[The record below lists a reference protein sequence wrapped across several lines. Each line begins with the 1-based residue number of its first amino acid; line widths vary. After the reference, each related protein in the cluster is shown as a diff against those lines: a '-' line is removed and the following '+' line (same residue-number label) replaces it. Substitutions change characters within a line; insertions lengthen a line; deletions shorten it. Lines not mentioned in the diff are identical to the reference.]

1 MVTLLSSPFT
11 NPTTREDALFAQ
23 LPKTLTAAQQATGWA
38 TILANVDTTT
48 VTNRRA
54 LARLPVTR
62 KGDLKDL
69 QQADLS
75 AALSSGNAFAN
86 LTTTPNSGL
95 KRLFMSPGPI
105 FDPEGR
111 GADWWRAAPALTAAG
126 VVAGDVIHNCFSYHF
141 TPAAF
146 MVEGGAQLLGCPV
159 VPAGVGQTEQQLE
172 ALAAF
177 KPRVYAGTPSFLR
190 ILIEKAA
197 EAKQDISHLEIAL
210 VAGEACPPSL
220 RKLLQDGGVNG
231 KQRTVVQWY
240 GTADLGC
247 IAYETVASQE
257 TGSALDAGMVLSED
271 VILEIVRP
279 GTGDVCDEGEVGEI
293 VITNLNA
300 DYPLIRFGTGDMT
313 KVLFADDDTYTNT
326 RIAGWMGRADQTTKV
341 RGMFVHP
348 GQVATVC
355 KKFDAIK
362 KARLVVAGESGQDT
376 MTLRVEL
383 SSSTE
388 GVLHAITEAVRD
400 TTKLRCEV
408 EAVAIGS
415 LPNDGKVIEDARSY
429 A

>member
-1 MVTLLSSPFT
+1 MSSPFT
-11 NPTTREDALFAQ
+11 KPSVREAELFAQ
-23 LPKTLTAAQQATGWA
+23 LPKTLAAAQQADGWRP
-38 TILANVDTTT
+38 ILATVDVASITS
-48 VTNRRA
+48 RHA
-54 LARLPVTR
+54 LATLPVTR
-62 KGDLKDL
+62 KSDLKAL
-69 QQADLS
+69 QQA
-75 AALSSGNAFAN
+75 ALPFGG
-86 LTTTPNSGL
+86 LTTTLSSGL

-111 GADWWRAAPALTAAG
+111 GADWWRAAPAFTAAG

-159 VPAGVGQTEQQLE
+159 IPAGVGQTEQQLE

-197 EAKQDISHLEIAL
+197 EAKQDIAHLEIAL

-220 RKLLQDGGVNG
+220 RKLLQDGGI
-231 KQRTVVQWY
+231 KTVVQWY

-247 IAYETVASQE
+247 IAYETVSNGAVE
-257 TGSALDAGMVLSED
+257 AGMVLSED

-293 VITNLNA
+293 VITHLNA

-313 KVLFADDDTYTNT
+313 KVLFADDDRYTNT

-348 GQVATVC
+348 GQVAAVS
-355 KKFDAIK
+355 KKFAEIK
-362 KARLVVAGESGQDT
+362 KSRLIIAGETGQDT
-376 MTLRVEL
+376 MTLKVEL

-388 GVLHAITEAVRD
+388 GLLHAIADAVRD

-415 LPNDGKVIEDARSY
+415 LANDGKVIEDARSY

>member
-1 MVTLLSSPFT
+1 MVTLVSSPFT
-11 NPTTREDALFAQ
+11 NPTAREDALFAQ
-23 LPKTLTAAQQATGWA
+23 LPNTLTVAKQAAGWVN
-38 TILANVDTTT
+38 ILAAVDSTA

-54 LARLPVTR
+54 LASLPVTR
-62 KGDLKDL
+62 KSDLKDL
-69 QQADLS
+69 QQA
-75 AALSSGNAFAN
+75 AMPFGG
-86 LTTTPNSGL
+86 LTTTATSGL

-105 FDPEGR
+105 FDPEGK
-111 GADWWRAAPALTAAG
+111 GADWWRSAPAFSAAG
-126 VVAGDVIHNCFSYHF
+126 VVAGDMIHNCFSYHF

-159 VPAGVGQTEQQLE
+159 IPAGVGQTEQQLE

-190 ILIEKAA
+190 ILLEKAL

-220 RKLLQDGGVNG
+220 RKLLQDGGI
-231 KQRTVVQWY
+231 KTVVQWY

-247 IAYETVASQE
+247 IAYETVSNGQV
-257 TGSALDAGMVLSED
+257 DAGMVLSED

-279 GTGDVCDEGEVGEI
+279 GTGDVCEEGEVGEI
-293 VITNLNA
+293 VITNLNP

-313 KVLFADDDTYTNT
+313 KVLFADNDHYTNT

-348 GQVATVC
+348 GQVAAVC
-355 KKFDAIK
+355 KKFSDIK
-362 KARLVVAGESGQDT
+362 KARLVIAGETGQDS
-376 MTLRVEL
+376 MTLMVEL
-383 SSSTE
+383 ASSTE
-388 GVLHAITEAVRD
+388 DKLHAIAEAVRD
-400 TTKLRCEV
+400 TTKLRCDV
-408 EAVAIGS
+408 QAVALGS
-415 LPNDGKVIEDARSY
+415 LANDGKVIEDARSY

>member
-1 MVTLLSSPFT
+1 MQSPFT
-11 NPTTREDALFAQ
+11 NPTARETALFAQ
-23 LPKTLTAAQQATGWA
+23 LPQTLATAQQAAGWA
-38 TILANVDTTT
+38 HILNGVDAASITS
-48 VTNRRA
+48 RKA
-54 LARLPVTR
+54 LTSLPVTR
-62 KGDLKDL
+62 KSDLKDI
-69 QQADLS
+69 QQAAL
-75 AALSSGNAFAN
+75 AATGDAFGG
-86 LTTTPNSGL
+86 LTTTANSGL

-111 GADWWRAAPALTAAG
+111 GADWWRAAPAFTAAG

-146 MVEGGAQLLGCPV
+146 MVEGGAQALGCPV
-159 VPAGVGQTEQQLE
+159 IPAGVGQTEQQLE

-177 KPRVYAGTPSFLR
+177 KPRIYAGTPSFLR

-197 EAKQDISHLEIAL
+197 EVGQDISHLQIAL

-220 RKLLQDGGVNG
+220 RTLLQDGGTSG
-231 KQRTVVQWY
+231 KNRTVVQWY

-247 IAYETVASQE
+247 IAYETV
-257 TGSALDAGMVLSED
+257 TNGTVDAGMVLSED

-279 GTGDVCDEGEVGEI
+279 GTGDVCEEGEVGEI

-313 KVLFADDDTYTNT
+313 KVLFADDDRYTNT

-348 GQVATVC
+348 GQVAAVC
-355 KKFDAIK
+355 KKFPEIK
-362 KARLVVAGESGQDT
+362 KARLVIAGETGQDS
-376 MTLRVEL
+376 MRLRVEL
-383 SSSTE
+383 ASSTE
-388 GVLHAITEAVRD
+388 GLLHAIADAMRD
-400 TTKLRCEV
+400 TTKLRCEL
-408 EAVAIGS
+408 EAVAVGS
-415 LPNDGKVIEDARSY
+415 LANDGKVIEDARSY

>member
-1 MVTLLSSPFT
+1 MSSPFT
-11 NPTTREDALFAQ
+11 NPTAREDALFAQ
-23 LPKTLTAAQQATGWA
+23 LPKTLAAAKQAAGWA
-38 TILANVDTTT
+38 TILATVDAAS
-48 VTNRRA
+48 VTSRRA
-54 LARLPVTR
+54 LASLPVTR

-69 QQADLS
+69 QQ

-111 GADWWRAAPALTAAG
+111 SADWWRAAPAFTAAG
-126 VVAGDVIHNCFSYHF
+126 VIAGDVIHNCFSYHF

-146 MVEGGAQLLGCPV
+146 MVEGAAQLLACPV
-159 VPAGVGQTEQQLE
+159 IPAGVGQTEQQLE

-220 RKLLQDGGVNG
+220 RKLLEDGGI
-231 KQRTVVQWY
+231 KTVVQWY

-247 IAYETVASQE
+247 IAYETLSNSGV
-257 TGSALDAGMVLSED
+257 DAGMVLSEG

-293 VITNLNA
+293 VISNLNA

-313 KVLFADDDTYTNT
+313 KVLFADNDPYTNT

-348 GQVATVC
+348 GQVAAVC
-355 KKFDAIK
+355 KKFTEIK
-362 KARLVVAGESGQDT
+362 KARLIVAGETGQDT
-376 MTLRVEL
+376 MTLKVEL
-383 SSSTE
+383 TSSTE
-388 GVLHAITEAVRD
+388 GLLHAIADAVRE

-415 LPNDGKVIEDARSY
+415 LANDGKVIEDARSY

>member
-1 MVTLLSSPFT
+1 MSSPFT
-11 NPTTREDALFAQ
+11 NPTAREDALFAQ
-23 LPKTLTAAQQATGWA
+23 LPKTLAAAKQATGWA
-38 TILANVDTTT
+38 TILGSIDAAA
-48 VTNRRA
+48 VTSRRA
-54 LARLPVTR
+54 LANLPVTR

-69 QQADLS
+69 QQAS
-75 AALSSGNAFAN
+75 LSSGNAFAN

-111 GADWWRAAPALTAAG
+111 GADWWRAAPAFNAAG

-159 VPAGVGQTEQQLE
+159 IPAGVGQTEQQLE

-197 EAKQDISHLEIAL
+197 ETKQDISHFKIAL

-220 RKLLQDGGVNG
+220 RKLLQDAGI
-231 KQRTVVQWY
+231 KTVVQWY

-247 IAYETVASQE
+247 IAFETVSNGAV
-257 TGSALDAGMVLSED
+257 DAGMVLSED

-293 VITNLNA
+293 IITNLNA

-313 KVLFADDDTYTNT
+313 KVLFADNDPYTNT

-348 GQVATVC
+348 GQLSAVC
-355 KKFDAIK
+355 KKFTEIK
-362 KARLVVAGESGQDT
+362 KARLVIAGETGQDT
-376 MTLRVEL
+376 MTLKVEL
-383 SSSTE
+383 TSSTE
-388 GVLHAITEAVRD
+388 SLLHAIAEAVRE

-408 EAVAIGS
+408 EALAIGT
-415 LPNDGKVIEDARSY
+415 LANDGKVIEDARSY

>member
-1 MVTLLSSPFT
+1 MSSPFT
-11 NPTTREDALFAQ
+11 NPSAREDALFAQ
-23 LPKTLTAAQQATGWA
+23 LPKTLAAAKQATGWEK
-38 TILANVDTTT
+38 ILANVDTTS
-48 VTNRRA
+48 VTSRKA
-54 LARLPVTR
+54 LAALPVTR
-62 KGDLKDL
+62 KSELKDL
-69 QQADLS
+69 QQA
-75 AALSSGNAFAN
+75 ALPFGG
-86 LTTTPNSGL
+86 LTTTANNGL

-105 FDPEGR
+105 FDPEGK
-111 GADWWRAAPALTAAG
+111 GADWWRAAPAFTAAG
-126 VVAGDVIHNCFSYHF
+126 VASGDVIHNCFSYHF

-146 MVEGGAQLLGCPV
+146 MVESAAQVLGCPV
-159 VPAGVGQTEQQLE
+159 IPAGVGQTEQQLE

-190 ILIEKAA
+190 ILLEKAA
-197 EAKQDISHLEIAL
+197 EAKQDISHIEIAL

-220 RKLLQDGGVNG
+220 RKLLQDLGV
-231 KQRTVVQWY
+231 KTVVQWY

-247 IAYETVASQE
+247 IAYETVSN
-257 TGSALDAGMVLSED
+257 GSVDAGMVLSED

-300 DYPLIRFGTGDMT
+300 DYPLIRFGTGDMS
-313 KVLFADDDTYTNT
+313 KVLFADNDPNVSQATNT
-326 RIAGWMGRADQTTKV
+326 RIAGWLGRADQTTKV

-348 GQVATVC
+348 GQVAAVC
-355 KKFDAIK
+355 KKFPDIK
-362 KARLVVAGESGQDT
+362 KARLVIAGETGQDS

-388 GVLHAITEAVRD
+388 ALLHAIAEAVRD

-408 EAVAIGS
+408 QAVAVGS
-415 LPNDGKVIEDARSY
+415 LANDGKVIEDARSY

>member
-1 MVTLLSSPFT
+1 MSSPFT
-11 NPTTREDALFAQ
+11 NPSAREAELFAQ
-23 LPKTLTAAQQATGWA
+23 LPKTLTSAKKAAGWGK
-38 TILANVDTTT
+38 ILVNVDSTTIT
-48 VTNRRA
+48 SRKA
-54 LARLPVTR
+54 LATLHVTR
-62 KGDLKDL
+62 KSELKDL
-69 QQADLS
+69 QQASLPF
-75 AALSSGNAFAN
+75 GG
-86 LTTTPNSGL
+86 LTTTASSGL

-105 FDPEGR
+105 FDPEGT
-111 GADWWRAAPALTAAG
+111 GADWWRAAPAFTAAG

-146 MVEGGAQLLGCPV
+146 MVEGGAQVLGCPV
-159 VPAGVGQTEQQLE
+159 IPAGVGQTEQQLE

-190 ILIEKAA
+190 ILLEKAA
-197 EAKQDISHLEIAL
+197 QAKQDISHLQIAL

-220 RKLLQDGGVNG
+220 RKLLQDGGV
-231 KQRTVVQWY
+231 KTVVQWY

-247 IAYETVASQE
+247 IAYETV
-257 TGSALDAGMVLSED
+257 SAGELDAGMVLSED

-313 KVLFADDDTYTNT
+313 KVLFADNDKYTNT

-348 GQVATVC
+348 GQVAAVC
-355 KKFDAIK
+355 KKFTDIK
-362 KARLVVAGESGQDT
+362 KARLVIAGETGQDS
-376 MTLRVEL
+376 MTLLVEL
-383 SSSTE
+383 ASSTE
-388 GVLHAITEAVRD
+388 EQLHAIAEAVRD
-400 TTKLRCEV
+400 NTKLRCDV
-408 EAVAIGS
+408 QAVAMGS
-415 LPNDGKVIEDARSY
+415 LANDGKVIEDARSY